1 MKRQRLSPGFT
12 LIEVLLV
19 ILLIGLLASA
29 VVINFSGDS
38 RDKKLETQTGQLQQL
53 VQIASETAMLKQ
65 QELGLFINNEG
76 YRFMLF
82 QDDKW
87 HSIREPKSLRPRQ
100 FPPGYKIALEL
111 EGLEWSDGNLLSQI
125 EWQEEDDSL
134 FEENSFDQREAEKLK
149 QAAAEGKTALKHT
162 QEQHFDLLILDVMLP
177 GLNGV
182 ANRITQRALHSLT
195 PAYRG
200 STERGRERFVT
211 LNPQCVAD
219 TDLASHRAGSRS

>member
-1 MKRQRLSPGFT
+1 MKHQRLTAGFT

-29 VVINFSGDS
+29 VVFNFTGES
-38 RDKKLETQTGQLQQL
+38 RDKKLEAQTAQLQQL
-53 VQIASETAMLKQ
+53 VQIAAETAMLKQ
-65 QELGLFINNEG
+65 QELGLFINDEG

-100 FPPGYKIALEL
+100 FPTGYNITLEL
-111 EGLEWSDGNLLSQI
+111 EGLEWSEGNLLSQI

-149 QAAAEGKTALKHT
+149 QAAAEGKTAAPKQRTGFETAPRQKGDPKLPQIYLLSSGEVTPFLLTVRDDAEAPVWSQQLKAVFSIPL
-162 QEQHFDLLILDVMLP
+162 E
-177 GLNGV
+177 
-182 ANRITQRALHSLT
+182 R
-195 PAYRG
+195 
-200 STERGRERFVT
+200 TEVSRER
-211 LNPQCVAD
+211 
-219 TDLASHRAGSRS
+219 

>member
-1 MKRQRLSPGFT
+1 MKYRRLIAGFT

-29 VVINFSGDS
+29 VVINFSGES

-87 HSIREPKSLRPRQ
+87 HSISEPKSLRPRQ
-100 FPPGYKIALEL
+100 FPPGYKIELEL
-111 EGLEWSDGNLLSQI
+111 EGLEWSEGNLLSQV
-125 EWQEEDDSL
+125 EWQEEDDTL
-134 FEENSFDQREAEKLK
+134 FEENSFDQREAEKLQ
-149 QAAAEGKTALKHT
+149 QATAEGKTAAPKLRTGFEIAPRQKDDPKLPQIYLLSSGEVTPFLLTVRDDTEMPVWSQQLKAVFSIPL
-162 QEQHFDLLILDVMLP
+162 E
-177 GLNGV
+177 
-182 ANRITQRALHSLT
+182 R
-195 PAYRG
+195 
-200 STERGRERFVT
+200 TEVSRER
-211 LNPQCVAD
+211 
-219 TDLASHRAGSRS
+219 

>member
-1 MKRQRLSPGFT
+1 MKHQRLSQGFT

-38 RDKKLETQTGQLQQL
+38 RDKKLETQTGKLQQL

-65 QELGLFINNEG
+65 QELGLFIDNEG

-87 HSIREPKSLRPRQ
+87 HSIREPKSLQPRQ
-100 FPPGYKIALEL
+100 FPPGYKISLEL
-111 EGLEWSDGNLLSQI
+111 EGLEWNEGNLLSQV

-149 QAAAEGKTALKHT
+149 QAATDGKTAAPKLRTGIEIAPRQKGDPKLPQIYLLSSGEVTPFLLTVRDDTESPVWSQQLKAVFSIPL
-162 QEQHFDLLILDVMLP
+162 E
-177 GLNGV
+177 
-182 ANRITQRALHSLT
+182 R
-195 PAYRG
+195 
-200 STERGRERFVT
+200 TEVSRER
-211 LNPQCVAD
+211 
-219 TDLASHRAGSRS
+219 